1 MIINYLIFA
10 TLISNIRFTESK
22 IRVFIKNIVQQMC
35 CPIHLLNFYHKGMEG
50 NGIIRNSTKSEK
62 FKERQGADFPKR
74 AKEKIIPVKLNIT
87 ILLCFA
93 HLPRIQ

>member
-50 NGIIRNSTKSEK
+50 NGIIRNSRFCEKEQILRTEQEADDTRQTKHHN
-62 FKERQGADFPKR
+62 FAMFCPPPTDPIKR
-74 AKEKIIPVKLNIT
+74 
-87 ILLCFA
+87 
-93 HLPRIQ
+93 